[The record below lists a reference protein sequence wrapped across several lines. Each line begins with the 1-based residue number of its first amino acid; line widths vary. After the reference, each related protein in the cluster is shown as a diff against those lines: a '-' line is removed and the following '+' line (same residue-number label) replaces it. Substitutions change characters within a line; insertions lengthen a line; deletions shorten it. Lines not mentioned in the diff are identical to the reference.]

1 MVFSGS
7 VSGSEIAGSH
17 GRSVFHFLRNLD
29 GVLHSACINLTLKVR
44 NEEIVQKP
52 RVITYQLWAILFKLI

>member
-7 VSGSEIAGSH
+7 ISKSEIAGSH
-17 GRSVFHFLRNLD
+17 SHSVFRFLRNLH
-29 GVLHSACINLTLKVR
+29 GLLHSACINLTSEVR

-52 RVITYQLWAILFKLI
+52 SDRISRVSDSV